1 MENKEKLLN
10 DFNTSLQRI
19 KTFSC
24 PEFKDVYS
32 KTYFQEVLKDSLNDN
47 KEPYSFIFGDFN
59 KLGVINDLYGHD
71 FGDKALDLAMKIIK
85 KSIPKNSVI
94 VRAGGDE
101 IYIIIPNSDKEIA
114 EKCCSSINKNLQK
127 NAILIGG
134 LSIELASSD
143 SNYGNIDELID
154 LTDNEVTNIKT
165 ARQEDNSPADI
176 LSDNFLPLQSPD
188 SISNKEQ
195 ESWEKLND
203 LINISIYEFIQNFRP
218 SKNFKF
224 DKEQLTNS
232 TDFITNSFIYL
243 LNEKLN
249 GKLPEN
255 ITKLIEKDY
264 PYMPEVDDYS
274 EKKDKNPHQF
284 STDTCDL
291 IHSLVTGDINVNS
304 TKFSDEKLIELT
316 NTLNELLENLV
327 RDNTGLL
334 DKQYFRHTLAKE
346 ICKSDEDFSAS
357 YLTVSGIKI
366 SNSAF
371 DHSFTDKR
379 LDKTNSIICDE
390 AQKEL
395 HFTNKSFDFSD
406 DNIYM
411 LSQTGGNYLFLY
423 NKKIADEI
431 QPKIQKVANNTS
443 SLANIKDPN
452 SSFRVTCYHSGK
464 NQTVPKS
471 SPDSLIRYVRAL
483 KEEANYN
490 KIEIKKDL
498 FNSSDSFFAFKKN
511 INNCIDYYVKNISDN
526 PDDIKKLTQ
535 FIKNVYISFLN
546 QEVLHNETRHTKK
559 TSGLDSKN
567 DFDR

>member
-1 MENKEKLLN
+1 MENREKLLN
-10 DFNTSLQRI
+10 DFNTFLQRI

-24 PEFKDVYS
+24 PEFKNVYS
-32 KTYFQEVLKDSLNDN
+32 KTYFQEVLKDSLNDR

-59 KLGVINDLYGHD
+59 KLGVINDVYGHD

-85 KSIPKNSVI
+85 KSIPNDSVI

-101 IYIIIPNSDKEIA
+101 IYIVLPNSDKDFA
-114 EKCCSSINKNLQK
+114 EKCCNSIHNNLQK
-127 NAILIGG
+127 NAIFIGG
-134 LSIELASSD
+134 LSIELAASD
-143 SNYGNIDELID
+143 SSHGNIDELID
-154 LTDNEVTNIKT
+154 LTDNEVTNIKA

-188 SISNKEQ
+188 SISKDELDA
-195 ESWEKLND
+195 WKKLNE

-224 DKEQLTNS
+224 DKEQLTDAS
-232 TDFITNSFIYL
+232 DFITNSFIYL
-243 LNEKLN
+243 LNENLHDS
-249 GKLPEN
+249 LPEN
-255 ITKLIEKDY
+255 ITKLIKEDY

-291 IHSLVTGDINVNS
+291 IHSLVTGDTDVNS
-304 TKFSDEKLIELT
+304 AKFSDEGLLELT
-316 NTLNELLENLV
+316 NTLNNLLETLV
-327 RDNTGLL
+327 RDGTGLL

-346 ICKSDEDFSAS
+346 LCKSDEDFCAS
-357 YLTVSGIKI
+357 YITVYGIKM

-379 LDKTNSIICDE
+379 LDKTNSIIRDE
-390 AQKEL
+390 AENEL
-395 HFTNKSFDFSD
+395 NFANNSFDFSD
-406 DNIYM
+406 GNIYM

-423 NKKIADEI
+423 NKKIADEV
-431 QPKIQKVANNTS
+431 QPKIQAVADKTS

-452 SSFRVTCYHSGK
+452 GSFRVSCYHSGK

-471 SPDSLIRYVRAL
+471 SPDAFIRYVRAL

-490 KIEIKKDL
+490 KIGIKKDL

-526 PDDIKKLTQ
+526 PDDIIRITQ
-535 FIKNVYISFLN
+535 FIKNVYKYFL
-546 QEVLHNETRHTKK
+546 KK
-559 TSGLDSKN
+559 
-567 DFDR
+567 